1 MPMHLSRHPHSHVKE
16 VGHQRQHVMRVLF
29 GKDVAANQDREPGL
43 QMTRD
48 FDKREG

>member
-1 MPMHLSRHPHSHVKE
+1 MPMHLSR
-16 VGHQRQHVMRVLF
+16 HQRQHVMRVLF